1 MVSHHSCLK
10 IEYDRIYFH
19 KWSVCSTAFFSN
31 LFSVHHLFLPVFNGI
46 VAIILKNCDFF
57 SPKYPSWTFSADIP
71 EMVRLDSSSPQ
82 PLDSYTHL
90 DSDPL
95 CVAFLFASESYLLN
109 FETV

>member
-57 SPKYPSWTFSADIP
+57 PLNIQVGHFQQTFP
-71 EMVRLDSSSPQ
+71 RW
-82 PLDSYTHL
+82 
-90 DSDPL
+90 
-95 CVAFLFASESYLLN
+95 
-109 FETV
+109 